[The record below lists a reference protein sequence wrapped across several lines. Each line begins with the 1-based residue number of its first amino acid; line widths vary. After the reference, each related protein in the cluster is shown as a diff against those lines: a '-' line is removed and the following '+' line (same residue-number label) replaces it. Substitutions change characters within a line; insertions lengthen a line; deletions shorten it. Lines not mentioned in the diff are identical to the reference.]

1 MEELILFL
9 MTYVFVFI
17 IYQIFII
24 GPAKKRK
31 NNNVKSDKELFEI
44 KYLVSKYKLD
54 LDKISYNQL
63 LQICGLISSFDISIA
78 VSVVALNNSFLIDML
93 LGFTAIFILIFISYH
108 MVYLFYKKKGMIK
121 NEL

>member
-1 MEELILFL
+1 MEEVILFL
-9 MTYVFVFI
+9 MTYVLVFI

-24 GPAKKRK
+24 SPAKKRK
-31 NNNVKSDKELFEI
+31 KKNIKTDKELFEI
-44 KYLVSKYKLD
+44 RYLVSKYKID

-63 LQICGLISSFDISIA
+63 IQICALVSSFDISIA
-78 VSVVALNNSFLIDML
+78 VGVMTLFNNFLLQML
-93 LGFTAIFILIFISYH
+93 LGFTTIFILIFISYH

>member
-24 GPAKKRK
+24 SPAKKRK
-31 NNNVKSDKELFEI
+31 KNNVKSDKELFEI

-63 LQICGLISSFDISIA
+63 LQICALISSFDISIA
-78 VSVVALNNSFLIDML
+78 VSVVALENNFLVDML
-93 LGFTAIFILIFISYH
+93 FGFTTIFILIFISYH

>member
-1 MEELILFL
+1 MEEFILFGL
-9 MTYVFVFI
+9 TYLFVFI
-17 IYQIFII
+17 IYQIFVI

-31 NNNVKSDKELFEI
+31 KKNNKDKEIIEV
-44 KYLVSKYKLD
+44 KYLISRYKID

-63 LQICGLISSFDISIA
+63 IQICALVSSFDISIA
-78 VSVVALNNSFLIDML
+78 VGVMTLFNNFLLQML
-93 LGFTAIFILIFISYH
+93 LGFTTIFILIFISYH

>member
-1 MEELILFL
+1 MEEIVLFL

-24 GPAKKRK
+24 SPAKKRK
-31 NNNVKSDKELFEI
+31 KNNVKSDKELFEI

-63 LQICGLISSFDISIA
+63 LQICALISSFDISIA
-78 VSVVALNNSFLIDML
+78 VSVVALDNNFLVDML
-93 LGFTAIFILIFISYH
+93 FGFTRIFILIFISYH

>member
-1 MEELILFL
+1 MEELILFIL
-9 MTYVFVFI
+9 TYVFVFV

-24 GPAKKRK
+24 SPAKKRK
-31 NNNVKSDKELFEI
+31 KNNVKTDKELFEV

-63 LQICGLISSFDISIA
+63 IQICALISSFDISVA
-78 VSVVALNNSFLIDML
+78 VSVVALDNSFLVDML
-93 LGFTAIFILIFISYH
+93 LGFTTIFVLIFVGYH

-121 NEL
+121 NEF

>member
-1 MEELILFL
+1 MEEFILFGL
-9 MTYVFVFI
+9 TYLFVFI
-17 IYQIFII
+17 IYQIFVI

-31 NNNVKSDKELFEI
+31 KKNNKDKEIIEV
-44 KYLVSKYKLD
+44 KYLISRYKID

-63 LQICGLISSFDISIA
+63 IQICALVSSFDISVA
-78 VSVVALNNSFLIDML
+78 VGVMTLFNNFLLQML
-93 LGFTAIFILIFISYH
+93 LGFTTIFILIFISYH

>member
-1 MEELILFL
+1 MEEFILFG
-9 MTYVFVFI
+9 MTYLFVFI
-17 IYQIFII
+17 IYQIFVI

-31 NNNVKSDKELFEI
+31 KKNNKDKEIIEV
-44 KYLVSKYKLD
+44 KYLILRYKID

-63 LQICGLISSFDISIA
+63 IQICALVSSFDISIA
-78 VSVVALNNSFLIDML
+78 VGVMTLFNNFLLQML
-93 LGFTAIFILIFISYH
+93 LGFTTIFILIFISYH

>member
-1 MEELILFL
+1 MEEFILFG
-9 MTYVFVFI
+9 MTYLFVFI
-17 IYQIFII
+17 IYQIFVI

-31 NNNVKSDKELFEI
+31 KKNNKDKEIIEV
-44 KYLVSKYKLD
+44 KYLISRYKIN

-63 LQICGLISSFDISIA
+63 IQICALVSSFDISIA
-78 VSVVALNNSFLIDML
+78 VGVMTLFNNFLLQML
-93 LGFTAIFILIFISYH
+93 LGFTTIFILIFISYH

>member
-1 MEELILFL
+1 MEELILFGL
-9 MTYVFVFI
+9 TYLFVFI

-24 GPAKKRK
+24 SPAKKRK
-31 NNNVKSDKELFEI
+31 KNNFKTDKEMFEVR
-44 KYLVSKYKLD
+44 YLVSKYKLD

-63 LQICGLISSFDISIA
+63 IQICALISSLDISIA
-78 VSVVALNNSFLIDML
+78 VSLMTLTSNFLLEML
-93 LGFTAIFILIFISYH
+93 LGFVSIFILIFVSYH

>member
-24 GPAKKRK
+24 SPAKKRK
-31 NNNVKSDKELFEI
+31 KNNVKSDKELFEI

-63 LQICGLISSFDISIA
+63 IQICALISSFDISVA
-78 VSVVALNNSFLIDML
+78 VSVVALDNSFLIDML
-93 LGFTAIFILIFISYH
+93 LGFTTIFILIFISYH

>member
-1 MEELILFL
+1 MEEIVLFL

-24 GPAKKRK
+24 SPAKKRK
-31 NNNVKSDKELFEI
+31 KNNVKSDKELFEI

-63 LQICGLISSFDISIA
+63 LQICALISSFDISIA
-78 VSVVALNNSFLIDML
+78 VSVVALENNFLVDML
-93 LGFTAIFILIFISYH
+93 FGFTTIFILIFISYH

>member
-1 MEELILFL
+1 MEELILFIL
-9 MTYVFVFI
+9 TYVFVFV

-24 GPAKKRK
+24 SPAKKRK
-31 NNNVKSDKELFEI
+31 KNNVKTDKELFEV

-63 LQICGLISSFDISIA
+63 IQICALISSFDISIA
-78 VSVVALNNSFLIDML
+78 VGVMTLFNNFLLQML
-93 LGFTAIFILIFISYH
+93 LGFTTIFILIFISYH

>member
-9 MTYVFVFI
+9 MTYVLVFI

-24 GPAKKRK
+24 SPAKKRK
-31 NNNVKSDKELFEI
+31 KNNDKKDKELFEVR
-44 KYLVSKYKLD
+44 YLVSKYKLD

-63 LQICGLISSFDISIA
+63 IQICALISSFDISVA
-78 VSVVALNNSFLIDML
+78 VSVVALNNNFLVDML
-93 LGFTAIFILIFISYH
+93 LGFTTIFVLIFISYH

>member
-1 MEELILFL
+1 MEELILFGL
-9 MTYVFVFI
+9 TYLFVFI

-31 NNNVKSDKELFEI
+31 KKKVKNDKEVFEV
-44 KYLVSKYKLD
+44 KYLVTKYKLD
-54 LDKISYNQL
+54 LEKISYNQL
-63 LQICGLISSFDISIA
+63 IQICALVSSLDISIA
-78 VSVVALNNSFLIDML
+78 VTIMTLTKNFILEML
-93 LGFTAIFILIFISYH
+93 LGFGSIFILIFISYH